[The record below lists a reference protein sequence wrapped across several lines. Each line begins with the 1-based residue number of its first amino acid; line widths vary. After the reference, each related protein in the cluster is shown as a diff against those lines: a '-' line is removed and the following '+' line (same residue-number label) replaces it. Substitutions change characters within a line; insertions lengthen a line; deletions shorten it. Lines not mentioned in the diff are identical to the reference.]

1 MAKQRSNFFK
11 IPVYKGAGIY
21 AIMNREKMSVYI
33 GQTTDINARA
43 KQHDE
48 QLTSKTHVNKALQQ
62 DADNGTKLNFI
73 VLQRLPED
81 TKENELKLLEKLFM
95 LDFVNSGFVLY
106 NQTMN
111 TRENLMVNIILEIS
125 KGYHISEIIS
135 DAYMLEYGKHYCYDI
150 EVYKNRK
157 AKRKN

>member
-1 MAKQRSNFFK
+1 MAKQRSNFLK
-11 IPVYKGAGIY
+11 IPAYKGAGIY

-81 TKENELKLLEKLFM
+81 TKENEFFAALRYPSALFITYFPFET
-95 LDFVNSGFVLY
+95 DA
-106 NQTMN
+106 
-111 TRENLMVNIILEIS
+111 IS
-125 KGYHISEIIS
+125 KTTALDKSLNSTALG
-135 DAYMLEYGKHYCYDI
+135 
-150 EVYKNRK
+150 V
-157 AKRKN
+157 